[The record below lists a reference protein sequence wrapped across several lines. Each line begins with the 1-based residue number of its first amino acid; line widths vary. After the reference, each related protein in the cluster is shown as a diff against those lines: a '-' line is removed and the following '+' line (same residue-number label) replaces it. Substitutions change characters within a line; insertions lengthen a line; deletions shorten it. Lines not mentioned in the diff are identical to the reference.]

1 MRKFLTSIKPITF
14 LLVHLLA
21 LPRRFR
27 AFVFLNTNL
36 YWVSFGY
43 KSAGGINY
51 FSRDK
56 DFGIKG
62 WLLFPFYCLIRIIE
76 WVVIVAFYLFILFA
90 PALWLSSVF
99 DSVINIFLFVGW
111 LYFLGEMEKLI
122 KLDILGEIQWEKIYK
137 RKQKKEKKIEDFSK
151 EELIDIVN
159 KIKDE

>member
-122 KLDILGEIQWEKIYK
+122 KLDILGEIQWELIFT
-137 RKQKKEKKIEDFSK
+137 RKK
-151 EELIDIVN
+151 
-159 KIKDE
+159 